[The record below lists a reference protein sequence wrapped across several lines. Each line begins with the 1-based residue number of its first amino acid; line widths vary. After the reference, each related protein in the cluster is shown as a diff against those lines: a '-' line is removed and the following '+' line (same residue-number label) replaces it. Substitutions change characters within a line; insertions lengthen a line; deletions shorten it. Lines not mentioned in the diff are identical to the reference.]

1 MRLTVSVLVAIVFGL
16 ESPTLLAQSDIYIP
30 KCTEGGGPPVYEI
43 FLF

>member
-30 KCTEGGGPPVYEI
+30 KCTEGGGSAG
-43 FLF
+43 L